1 MVSPLARLTIVLD
14 LIRWQHT
21 VFALPM
27 ALASAV
33 LAIDAS
39 PPRSAGWWTWKIL
52 LIVLAAFAAR
62 SAAMAHNRWADRDI
76 DATNP
81 RTASRPSVTGAVS
94 PGFLLGFTVA
104 ACLVF
109 VLISGLINT
118 LALALSPLF
127 LTVLLGYSHAKRFT
141 ALAHIWLG
149 VALGLAP
156 VGAWVAITGSLAWT
170 PLLMGLA
177 VVPWVA
183 GFDILYAL
191 ADIEHDRR
199 EGLHSIPARLGARR
213 AMALA
218 AVLHV
223 LSVMLL
229 LILGL
234 VAQRGLWYT
243 IGVLAAGALLV
254 LEHRLVRPEDL
265 SRLPSAFLT
274 LNGLFSLAILAGVV
288 LDVWSRGT

>member
-1 MVSPLARLTIVLD
+1 
-14 LIRWQHT
+14 
-21 VFALPM
+21 
-27 ALASAV
+27 
-33 LAIDAS
+33 
-39 PPRSAGWWTWKIL
+39 
-52 LIVLAAFAAR
+52 
-62 SAAMAHNRWADRDI
+62 
-76 DATNP
+76 
-81 RTASRPSVTGAVS
+81 
-94 PGFLLGFTVA
+94 
-104 ACLVF
+104 
-109 VLISGLINT
+109 
-118 LALALSPLF
+118 
-127 LTVLLGYSHAKRFT
+127 
-141 ALAHIWLG
+141 
-149 VALGLAP
+149 
-156 VGAWVAITGSLAWT
+156 
-170 PLLMGLA
+170 MGLA

>member
-156 VGAWVAITGSLAWT
+156 GLGSC
-170 PLLMGLA
+170 GC
-177 VVPWVA
+177 
-183 GFDILYAL
+183 
-191 ADIEHDRR
+191 
-199 EGLHSIPARLGARR
+199 LG
-213 AMALA
+213 
-218 AVLHV
+218 
-223 LSVMLL
+223 
-229 LILGL
+229 GD
-234 VAQRGLWYT
+234 
-243 IGVLAAGALLV
+243 
-254 LEHRLVRPEDL
+254 HRLAGLDATADGAGRRPVGGWFRH
-265 SRLPSAFLT
+265 SVC
-274 LNGLFSLAILAGVV
+274 AG
-288 LDVWSRGT
+288 